1 MNINKNVMKQIV
13 IVTDRQTNRQTNR
26 QTDTQTDR
34 QTDKQTNVP
43 SSTMMWSS
51 SLITIE
57 SSTFAVTSR

>member
-26 QTDTQTDR
+26 QTDTQTD
-34 QTDKQTNVP
+34 KQTNVP